1 MLKTDT
7 PILFRVIS
15 TWIKVYKSLITGP
28 KLVPA
33 LITIQLLFLIT
44 TTSYAQQPE
53 CALTCVSNLNVS
65 LDANCEAK
73 ITIDMVLQN
82 LWSPLC
88 APNGPQ
94 AFQIFVMQNG
104 VVIPTSPI
112 VTIDYLGQTLQVK
125 VKHWKSG
132 NTCWSNILIQDKM
145 APVLTCPPNITI
157 TCNEPSDTSHTGKAT
172 ATDCSGYI
180 INYTDVYTGYGCNNP
195 AGKIL
200 RTWIATDGNGM
211 QRTCTQTITIKKTT
225 IADVVF
231 PKNHDGIQLPAIDCQ
246 NANTN
251 PSNTGYPLIGNYPVI
266 NNNNCMVS
274 FTYSDVV
281 ISLCSGSNKIL
292 RTWTAVDWC
301 TSQIKTSTQ
310 IIKVEDKT
318 PPTVSCQGVI
328 TGSSYS
334 DQCKGAAIIPA
345 ATITDNCSNWTV
357 VVNSSWGDHIQGNGG
372 VFYDIPIGSHT
383 ITYYA
388 TDDCGNIGTCTAIL
402 LMKDNSPPTVVCT
415 SIINVS
421 LGGDGKAKVTAK
433 TFDDG
438 STDNCCIGTY
448 LVKRMEQSDSS
459 FNNTIT
465 FSCADAGKTILVVM
479 KVTDCSG
486 NSNSCMVQVMVQ
498 DKIPPL
504 ILCPPDVTASCGVD
518 VNNLSIFGTAT
529 GYDNCGTV
537 IITETNNVQ
546 LSSCATG
553 LIKRVFTA
561 TGSDGKTAQCV
572 QLITV
577 INNNT
582 FTLSDITWPKDYE
595 ALACTSITD
604 LEPGSLPA
612 PYNKP
617 ILNPNKCS
625 FVGISH
631 TDEVFN
637 IAAPA
642 CFKILRKWKIIDWC
656 QYIPNVPNSPGYWEY
671 TQLIK
676 VFDFEKPKLN
686 CPADITVSS
695 TNIDCTGAQADIPPA
710 TATDCNPNITITN
723 SFNNGGANASGFYP
737 LGTTTVI
744 FSATDGCKNTATC
757 AVHVTVIDGK
767 KPTPY
772 CINGLSVTI
781 MPSTLSVSI
790 WAKDFISKGVDNC
803 TPESK
808 LKYTIKKVNSITP
821 LPPTDSSIEF
831 TCDDL
836 GTQAVEVW
844 ACDESGNCDFCTTY
858 IIVQDNMNSCP
869 PGGGGNILIAG
880 KVANEAGANVESVT
894 LNIPGQ
900 NINPLVTGSNG
911 AWTFTNLPKGKSYL
925 IVPEKDINAGNGV
938 STIDLFL
945 IQKHILGIKELDS
958 PYKLIAADADKNG
971 IVSTKDLIDIRKI
984 ILQILTKFP
993 ANSSWRFLDGTY
1005 KFPNPKNPFSGSLP
1019 EKLYYNNLNND
1030 MLGLNLIGIKIGD
1043 VDGTAKPNSIN
1054 GTNEVRSG
1062 SPELPVWITD
1072 HEYLKDEVIDIPLSL
1087 TDAITINTMQFTL
1100 QYNNELLD
1108 FKGIKD
1114 VKLNAWEDDFINTT
1128 ESNEGLVSLAWTS
1141 IDPYISNGNSFLN
1154 LEFTAK
1160 AKGILS
1166 NSIFLGNKL
1175 TESLAYDDKEGILEP
1190 KLQFRK
1196 GNEQETLILYPNQP
1210 NPFKQQT
1217 MLKFYVSY
1225 ETEMTINVY
1234 DLAGRLIVHKVGN
1247 YDKGQHL
1254 LPISKQ
1260 ELGPGG
1266 MYIYEL
1272 VTPQER
1278 VTDKMIMA
1286 D

>member
-7 PILFRVIS
+7 PILFRMIF
-15 TWIKVYKSLITGP
+15 TLIKVYKTLTAGRR
-28 KLVPA
+28 LVPA
-33 LITIQLLFLIT
+33 LLTTNLLFLFVTIT
-44 TTSYAQQPE
+44 FAQQPE

-73 ITIDMVLQN
+73 ITVDMVLQN

-94 AFQIFVMQNG
+94 AFQVFVMKNG
-104 VVIPTSPI
+104 QVIPTSPI
-112 VTIDYLGQTLQVK
+112 VTLEYLGQTLQVK
-125 VKHWKSG
+125 VKHWKTG
-132 NTCWSNILIQDKM
+132 NTCWSDIYIQDKM
-145 APVLTCPPNITI
+145 APVIKCPPNITI

-172 ATDCSGYI
+172 ASDCSGYI
-180 INYTDVYTGYGCNNP
+180 INFTDVYTGYGCNNP
-195 AGKIL
+195 AGKIV
-200 RTWIATDGNGM
+200 RTWTATDGNGM
-211 QRTCTQTITIKKTT
+211 KSSCTQTITIKKST

-231 PKNHDGIQLPAIDCQ
+231 PKNLDGLQLPALDCS
-246 NANTN
+246 ASNTN
-251 PSNTGYPLIGNYPVI
+251 PSVTGYPLIGNYPVI

-274 FTYSDVV
+274 FTYSDQT
-281 ISLCSGSNKIL
+281 INLCSGSKKIL
-292 RTWTAVDWC
+292 RSWTAVDWC
-301 TSQIKTSTQ
+301 SSQIKTNVQ
-310 IIKVEDKT
+310 IIKVDDKT
-318 PPTVSCQGVI
+318 PPVISCQGI
-328 TGSSYS
+328 ISGNTYS

-345 ATITDNCSNWTV
+345 AIITDNCSNYTV
-357 VVNSSWGDHIQGNGG
+357 HVNASWGDHIQGNGG
-372 VFYDIPIGSHT
+372 IFYDIPIGSYT

-388 TDDCGNIGTCTAIL
+388 TDDCGNIGSCTAVLII
-402 LMKDNSPPTVVCT
+402 KDNSPPTVVCT
-415 SIINVS
+415 SFINVS
-421 LGGDGKAKVTAK
+421 LGGDGNAKVSAK

-438 STDNCCIGTY
+438 STDNCCIGSY

-459 FNNTIT
+459 FASTINFT
-465 FSCADAGKTILVVM
+465 CADAGKTILVVL

-486 NSNSCMVQVMVQ
+486 NSNSCMVQVLVQ

-518 VNNLSIFGTAT
+518 VNNLSVFGTAT
-529 GYDNCGTV
+529 AYDNCGIVT
-537 IITETNNVQ
+537 ITETNNVQ

-553 LIKRVFTA
+553 VIKRVFTA
-561 TGSDGKTAQCV
+561 TGADGKTAQCT

-582 FTLSDITWPKDYE
+582 FTLADITWPKDYE
-595 ALACTSITD
+595 AMGCTALTD
-604 LEPGSLPA
+604 LEPDALAA

-625 FVGISH
+625 FVGIAH
-631 TDEVFN
+631 TDEVFS

-695 TNIDCTGAQADIPPA
+695 TILDCTGAQVDLPLV
-710 TATDCNPNITITN
+710 TATDCNPNITISN
-723 SFNNGGANASGFYP
+723 SYNSGGANASGFYP

-757 AVHVTVIDGK
+757 AIHIVVIDGK

-772 CINGLSVTI
+772 CLNGLSVSI
-781 MPSTLSVSI
+781 MPSTLSVTI

-808 LKYTIKKVNSITP
+808 LKYTIKKVNSVTP

-831 TCDDL
+831 TCNDL

-858 IIVQDNMNSCP
+858 IIVQDNMKSCP
-869 PGGGGNILIAG
+869 PSSGGNILIAG
-880 KVANEAGANVESVT
+880 KVANEKGASVESVT
-894 LNIPGQ
+894 LNIPGL

-911 AWTFTNLPKGKSYL
+911 AWTFTNLPKGQSYL

-938 STIDLFL
+938 STVDLLL
-945 IQKHILGIKELDS
+945 IQKHILGVKELDS
-958 PYKLIAADADKNG
+958 PYKLIAADIDKNG
-971 IVSTKDLIDIRKI
+971 VITTKDLIDLRRL
-984 ILQILTKFP
+984 ILQVYTKFP
-993 ANSSWRFLDGTY
+993 SNTSWRFLDGSY
-1005 KFPNPKNPFSGSLP
+1005 KFPNPKNPFCNTLP
-1019 EKLYYNNLNND
+1019 ENLYYNKLNND
-1030 MLGLNLIGIKIGD
+1030 MLGLNIMGIKIGD
-1043 VDGTAKPNSIN
+1043 VDGSAKASNFSGNNEIRTG
-1054 GTNEVRSG
+1054 GT
-1062 SPELPVWITD
+1062 ELSLYLTD
-1072 HEYLKDEVIDIPLSL
+1072 HEFVKDELIDIPVSL
-1087 TDAITINTMQFTL
+1087 NIAKAINTLQFSL
-1100 QYNNELLD
+1100 QYNKELLD
-1108 FKGIKD
+1108 FKGIKE
-1114 VKLNAWEDDFINTT
+1114 VKLNDWEEDFLNANQ
-1128 ESNEGLVSLAWTS
+1128 EKEGLLSLAWS
-1141 IDPYISNGNSFLN
+1141 SVEPYISDGNAFLH

-1166 NSIFLGNKL
+1166 NSLQLNDKL
-1175 TESLAYDDKEGILEP
+1175 TEALAYEEKEGISEP
-1190 KLQFRK
+1190 VLHFSK
-1196 GNEQETLILYPNQP
+1196 GNENDMVVLYPNQP

-1217 MLKFYVSY
+1217 MIKFYVSY
-1225 ETEMTINVY
+1225 ETEISLNIY
-1234 DLAGRLIVHKVGN
+1234 DLAGRLIVHKEGN
-1247 YDKGQHL
+1247 YEKGQHL
-1254 LPISKQ
+1254 IPISKQ
-1260 ELGPGG
+1260 ELGQGG
-1266 MYIYEL
+1266 MYIYEI
-1272 VTPQER
+1272 VTPRER